1 MVPMARYEQR
11 VDELVAARVDEP
23 DNARRAWHEP
33 CGSRASLHLLVL
45 RRPHA
50 TRHSA
55 GHAQRSADAVRLAG
69 AIFL

>member
-33 CGSRASLHLLVL
+33 CGSRASLHLQQPSATLRARSERTMQPWVRYGCTLV
-45 RRPHA
+45 
-50 TRHSA
+50 
-55 GHAQRSADAVRLAG
+55 GQG
-69 AIFL
+69 